1 MIEFK
6 RYRARVSDKEGRKL
20 YESAA
25 YSTRAAAIADA
36 FKARP
41 KAKVCSTCYGVGLD
55 IQWHKREDWGKGL

>member
-1 MIEFK
+1 MIEF
-6 RYRARVSDKEGRKL
+6 RARVSDKEGRKL

-41 KAKVCSTCYGVGLD
+41 KAKVCTTCYGVGLD
-55 IQWHKREDWGKGL
+55 IQWHKREYWGKGL